1 MNRRQIRRLRL
12 LRISGGVV
20 LSAYKG
26 VLYFLSFL
34 GPVLIINHFRSL
46 PVIALLALVILGFGS
61 TGSIFLVLLILT
73 KKLLIGPVY
82 ATGVGT
88 IHTKAGKKWFLAA
101 MLTVILDHSPFR
113 SMVSGL
119 SLLASW
125 YYRGMGAK
133 MPNSALV
140 GSRTLIFDPWF
151 LEVGE
156 NVNIGAGAM
165 ILGHLGHGKEF
176 ILGRVVIGDGA
187 IIGMRSVIFPDV
199 HIGSNARVA
208 AGALVVRGTVIPDGE
223 TWAGIPAR
231 RVKADGN
238 LQSAACRA
246 GSRAGE
252 PVP

>member
-1 MNRRQIRRLRL
+1 MTRRDKRRLRL
-12 LRISGGVV
+12 LRISGAMVY
-20 LSAYKG
+20 SAYKG

-34 GPVLIINHFRSL
+34 GPVLVLYHFRSL
-46 PVIALLALVILGFGS
+46 PAIALLALVIVGFGC
-61 TGSIFLVLLILT
+61 TGPIFLLLLVLT
-73 KKLLIGPVY
+73 KRFLIGPVH
-82 ATGVGT
+82 ATGLGT
-88 IHTKAGKKWFLAA
+88 IHTKTGKKWFLAA

-125 YYRGMGAK
+125 YFRGMGAI
-133 MPNSALV
+133 MPDSVLL

-156 NVNIGAGAM
+156 HVNIGAGAV

-187 IIGMRSVIFPDV
+187 IIGMRAVVFPDV

-208 AGALVVRGTVIPDGE
+208 AGAVVVRGTVIPEGE

-231 RVKADGN
+231 KIQVKPKEERR
-238 LQSAACRA
+238 AA
-246 GSRAGE
+246 
-252 PVP
+252 